1 MLIKWRKWNNIL
13 HRDIGY
19 AAAALT
25 IIYAVSGIAVN
36 HIGDWN
42 PNYQV
47 LKETIE
53 IQPIHDAA
61 TTDMKINIMEQLN
74 LPDEPKSVFRP
85 DPETIQLFYSG
96 KTYTVDIPTGKG
108 VIEYIRPRRV
118 LFEFNQLHLNAP
130 KKVWTWIADI
140 YAGALIIVSI
150 TGLFVLKGKNG
161 ITGRGAFFTIFGA
174 LIPAVFWIWYQY
186 L

>member
-1 MLIKWRKWNNIL
+1 M
-13 HRDIGY
+13 
-19 AAAALT
+19 A
-25 IIYAVSGIAVN
+25 
-36 HIGDWN
+36 DWN

-53 IQPIHDAA
+53 IQPVHE
-61 TTDMKINIMEQLN
+61 TTTLEMKVNIIKQLK
-74 LPDEPKSVFRP
+74 LPEEPKSVFRP

-96 KTYTVDIPTGKG
+96 KTYTVDLPTGKG
-108 VIEYIRPRRV
+108 VIEYIRPRSV

-140 YAGALIIVSI
+140 YASALIIVSI

-161 ITGRGAFFTIFGA
+161 ITGRGAFFTILGA
-174 LIPAVFWIWYQY
+174 FIPAAFWIWYQY